1 MGFVNRSPHSTQ
13 GILGRPGV
21 WLILLLGVAFFTVLY
36 YCSKNDIDLK
46 QFLEEKLSSLTKD
59 K

>member
-1 MGFVNRSPHSTQ
+1 MNFVNRSPHSTQ
-13 GILGRPGV
+13 GVLARPGF
-21 WLILLLGVAFFTVLY
+21 WFALILSGAFFTVLY

-46 QFLEEKLSSLTKD
+46 QFLEEKLASLTKD